1 MKRSTGRG
9 VRGQSGWPMTRLM
22 RLWALMPLV
31 AVAQETK
38 SGAAEAKPEAVTEM
52 VRLEA
57 KRENFGA
64 VMAPAALPDGATA
77 LSGWVGVPEVGVA
90 FRQGIGGWEIGARGR
105 FDYLR
110 LAVTAEGVARRRLW
124 TNGTLSVAPELS
136 LGVTGN
142 TGSRYFDEQ
151 NLQGWFLRVDPGVVA
166 SWRVAE
172 TVSVVGLVEVPYDLG
187 LSPTG
192 TWRMKPLAGGGA
204 EIYLGEDLS
213 LVAVG
218 ELGVDMFKEL
228 RGVTQTRL
236 GYGVRLGLGV
246 RLF

>member
-1 MKRSTGRG
+1 
-9 VRGQSGWPMTRLM
+9 MTRLM
-22 RLWALMPLV
+22 LVCVLTPLM
-31 AVAQETK
+31 AAAQERTAAAPE
-38 SGAAEAKPEAVTEM
+38 GATAEA

-64 VMAPAALPDGATA
+64 VVAPAALPDGATA
-77 LSGWVGVPEVGVA
+77 VSGWVGVPEVGA
-90 FRQGIGGWEIGARGR
+90 AYRQGTGGWEVGGRAR

-110 LAVTAEGVARRRLW
+110 LAVTAEGVARRQVW
-124 TNGTLSVAPELS
+124 TSGAWAVAPELG

-151 NLQGWFLRVDPGVVA
+151 NLEGWFLRLTPAVVA
-166 SWRVAE
+166 SWKVAE
-172 TVSVVGLVEVPYDLG
+172 TVTAVGLVEVPYELG
-187 LSPTG
+187 LSPGG
-192 TWRMKPLAGGGA
+192 TWRVKPMAGGGA

-213 LVAVG
+213 LSAVG
-218 ELGVDMFKEL
+218 ELGVDVFKEL

>member
-1 MKRSTGRG
+1 
-9 VRGQSGWPMTRLM
+9 MTRLM
-22 RLWALMPLV
+22 LVWALLPLG
-31 AVAQETK
+31 AVAQETT
-38 SGAAEAKPEAVTEM
+38 ARTTTAKPEAVAEA

-64 VMAPAALPDGATA
+64 VVSPAALPDGATA
-77 LSGWVGVPEVGVA
+77 LSAWMGVPEVGVA
-90 FRQGIGGWEIGARGR
+90 YRQGTGGWELGARGR

-110 LAVTAEGVARRRLW
+110 LAVTAEGVARRQLW
-124 TNGTLSVAPELS
+124 TDGTLSVAPELS

-142 TGSRYFDEQ
+142 TGNRYFDEQ
-151 NLQGWFLRVDPGVVA
+151 NLQGWFLRVSPGVVA

-187 LSPTG
+187 LSPAG
-192 TWRMKPLAGGGA
+192 TWRVKPLAGGGA
-204 EIYLGEDLS
+204 EVYLGEDIS
-213 LVAVG
+213 LAAVG
-218 ELGVDMFKEL
+218 ELGVDVFKEL

-236 GYGVRLGLGV
+236 GYGVRLGLGL

>member
-1 MKRSTGRG
+1 
-9 VRGQSGWPMTRLM
+9 MTRLM
-22 RLWALMPLV
+22 LVGVLVPWV

-38 SGAAEAKPEAVTEM
+38 AQETTAEPAAVAVSEEA
-52 VRLEA
+52 R
-57 KRENFGA
+57 RENFGG
-64 VMAPAALPDGATA
+64 VVVPATMPDGATA
-77 LSGWVGVPEVGVA
+77 VSGWVGVPEVGA
-90 FRQGIGGWEIGARGR
+90 AYRQGVGGWEIGARGR

-110 LAVTAEGVARRRLW
+110 LAVTGEAVGRVQVWTDTEAWTVA
-124 TNGTLSVAPELS
+124 TELG

-151 NLQGWFLRVDPGVVA
+151 NLKGWFLRLNPAVVA
-166 SWRVAE
+166 SWKVAE
-172 TVSVVGLVEVPYDLG
+172 TVTAVGLVEVPYDLG
-187 LSPTG
+187 LSPSG
-192 TWRMKPLAGGGA
+192 TWRVKPMAGAGA

-213 LVAVG
+213 LSAVG
-218 ELGVDMFKEL
+218 ELGVDIFKEL